1 MFRSYGKAALIAAV
15 AASCGYAGAATLTI
29 ITPTADVSK
38 EGAGAATTAAL
49 SIGADVNLAM
59 GSFQARDNV
68 IRLSLGGIAGAKF
81 APTATS
87 GVSVSCTTGN
97 IVLDVPT
104 VAAGGSSTIDFGIT
118 GTSGTTSSAICT
130 FRSLSVLASSLS
142 LGGTLTL
149 SSAVKRVSDT
159 DFVYDPAS
167 AVTAMTVSTQ
177 VSSVTVLSALNG
189 VVDYA
194 AQAGLGFATDDLG
207 SGDGAGKGD
216 VLSFVIG
223 SKEGMTLSSATALT
237 FTFSINAAAGK
248 TFGWLDDAPGG
259 ATTRVLNRSTSSGRL
274 YATAGGTA
282 LTSTISTEMNLITIT
297 GSAVMTGTQRTVQ
310 VEFQHKSATP
320 STGLA
325 IESMTFPDASV
336 KIDNGARS
344 SLGTTALTGIGSW
357 TTNGTTVKIPYMPI
371 NTTPGASK
379 LDPIIVIG
387 NRSSTVGTVTVTAI
401 NARGQSCSGSLGTID
416 GNSTK
421 SFGGLPLRNVLNA
434 CTGYNIAAG
443 ESLSISLVATLA
455 SDTTDVF
462 TGYNADT
469 GRVTVVNSTNGR

>member
-1 MFRSYGKAALIAAV
+1 MFRSYGKVAVLAAV
-15 AASCGYAGAATLTI
+15 AASCGYAGAATLAVTS
-29 ITPTADVSK
+29 PAENVSK
-38 EGAGAATTAAL
+38 EGAASGATAT
-49 SIGADVNLAM
+49 LAVGTNVTLTM

-81 APTATS
+81 ATTGP
-87 GVSVSCTTGN
+87 SVSCTTGN

-104 VAAGGSSTIDFGIT
+104 VAAGSTTIDFGIT
-118 GTSGTTSSAICT
+118 ATSGTTSSAVCT
-130 FRSLSVLASSLS
+130 FTSLNVVPASLS

-159 DFVYDPAS
+159 DFTYDS
-167 AVTAMTVSTQ
+167 ATAVNVLTVSTQ

-194 AQAGLGFATDDLG
+194 AQAGLGFATDDAG
-207 SGDGAGKGD
+207 TGNGAGKGD

-223 SKEGMTLSSATALT
+223 SKENMTLSTTTPLT
-237 FTFSINAAAGK
+237 FTFSINAASGK
-248 TFGWLDDAPGG
+248 TFGWLDDAPGS
-259 ATTRVLNRSTSSGRL
+259 ATTRALNRTTSSGRL

-282 LTSTISTEMNLITIT
+282 LTSTINTDMNVITIT
-297 GSAVMTGTQRTVQ
+297 GAATMTGTARTVS
-310 VEFQHKSATP
+310 VEFQHRDATP

-325 IESMTFPDASV
+325 IESMTFPAASV
-336 KIDNGARS
+336 TVVNGSATSLS
-344 SLGTTALTGIGSW
+344 STSLSGVGSW
-357 TTNGTTVKIPYMPI
+357 TTNGTTVKIPYMPV

-387 NRSSTVGTVTVTAI
+387 NRSSTVGTVTVTTI
-401 NARGQSCSGSLGTID
+401 NARGESCSGTLGTIN

-421 SFGGLPLRNVLNA
+421 SFGGSPLRAVLNA
-434 CTGYNIAAG
+434 CPAYNIAAG

-462 TGYNADT
+462 TGYNSET
-469 GRVTVVNSTNGR
+469 GRVTVVNDTNGKP